1 MIIDGSEN
9 LEVAGVDAAVI
20 GGAGDGVGGRCQV
33 DVHHGIR
40 GINVAVMKLSGGLVL
55 DLYGKK
61 TDGFAKYECHCLGL
75 PVVHDLYCFARGC
88 FRP

>member
-1 MIIDGSEN
+1 MFEVVEERCQERVEECGSEN

-40 GINVAVMKLSGGLVL
+40 GINVAVMKLAGGLVL
-55 DLYGKK
+55 NLYGKILK
-61 TDGFAKYECHCLGL
+61 LDMAKVKHTFA
-75 PVVHDLYCFARGC
+75 
-88 FRP
+88 

>member
-1 MIIDGSEN
+1 MREECGSEN

-55 DLYGKK
+55 DLYCK
-61 TDGFAKYECHCLGL
+61 TCGL
-75 PVVHDLYCFARGC
+75 LSAEVEKPLRMNSIV
-88 FRP
+88 